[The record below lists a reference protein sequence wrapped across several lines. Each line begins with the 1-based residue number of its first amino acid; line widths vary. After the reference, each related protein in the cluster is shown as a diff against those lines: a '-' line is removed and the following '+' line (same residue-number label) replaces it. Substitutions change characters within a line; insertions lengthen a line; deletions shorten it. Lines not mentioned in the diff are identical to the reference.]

1 MMGGSFKDYFDYLND
16 DILIEMAQYY
26 PKELSKMCAL
36 ISLDVQLEKESK
48 EKLSLKDDIIN

>member
-1 MMGGSFKDYFDYLND
+1 MSLNFKDYFDYLND